1 MQQYGTDWIVEELV
15 AAACGDE
22 RDARTRYLFTQALYG
37 LVRQAQSEQLL
48 ALRADAEKAIGALA
62 AATQR
67 RQTRV
72 MLRRIARDASSGQ
85 RSLPFERDEKKGRGA

>member
-15 AAACGDE
+15 ASACGDQH
-22 RDARTRYLFTQALYG
+22 DARTRHVFTQALYG

-62 AATQR
+62 VATQR
-67 RQTRV
+67 RRTRA

-85 RSLPFERDEKKGRGA
+85 RSLQFERDDSKGQGA